1 MVGTVG
7 TVGMLGM
14 VGMVSM
20 VGMLGM
26 VDIRCGCMGKQ
37 TQDGSLFLRL

>member
-1 MVGTVG
+1 MVSMVGIVG
-7 TVGMLGM
+7 
-14 VGMVSM
+14 M

-26 VDIRCGCMGKQ
+26 VDIRCVCMGKQ